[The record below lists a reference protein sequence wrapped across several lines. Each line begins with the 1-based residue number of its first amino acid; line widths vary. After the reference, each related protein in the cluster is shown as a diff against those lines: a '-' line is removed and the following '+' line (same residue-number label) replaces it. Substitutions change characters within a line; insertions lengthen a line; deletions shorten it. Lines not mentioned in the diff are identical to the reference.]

1 MKLPPL
7 TLRTPVDSRY
17 TTQNVFGDAC
27 LQTWGRRLAK
37 AVRITADTETKTV
50 NIFKYT
56 GILTVLNQWGAI
68 TDAPALTNCT
78 NVYADVWDG
87 TNSDLITTPG
97 VDLSGCPV
105 NTVLFKD
112 EINTEIFSKVDAD
125 QARIYENRDDD
136 ALGRPFSLVAKPGVD
151 NFIRLH
157 LTTNTTL
164 DFTILINFRVA
175 FVNGSTLEFA
185 A

>member
-7 TLRTPVDSRY
+7 TLRTPVDCRY
-17 TTQNVFGDAC
+17 MTQNVFGDAC
-27 LQTWGRRLAK
+27 LQTWGHRLAK
-37 AVRITADTETKTV
+37 SIHVTANNESKTI

-56 GILTVLNQWGAI
+56 GIITIINQWAAI

-87 TNSDLITTPG
+87 TNSDILTADG
-97 VDLSGCPV
+97 ADLSGCVV

-112 EINTEIFSKVDAD
+112 QICTEVFSTIAAD
-125 QARIYENRDDD
+125 QARVYENRDDD
-136 ALGRPFSLVAKPGVD
+136 VLGRPFSLVAKPGVD
-151 NFIRLH
+151 NYIRLH

-164 DFTILINFRVA
+164 DFTMLINFRVA

-185 A
+185 T